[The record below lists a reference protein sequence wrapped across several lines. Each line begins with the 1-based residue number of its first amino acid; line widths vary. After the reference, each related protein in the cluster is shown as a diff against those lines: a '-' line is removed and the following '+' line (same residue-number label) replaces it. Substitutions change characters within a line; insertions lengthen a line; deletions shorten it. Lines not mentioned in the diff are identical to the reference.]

1 MSNITPSVLSNS
13 IMAKLYDVLT
23 NGDDTMPK
31 STDNFLSFV
40 TPGQVVSK
48 DQFRFMKQ
56 GLTGTVQPE
65 AAQALLQTKSSEA
78 AAGGATG
85 SSAGASGSASAPAPA
100 TGLTQADRLALEAK
114 DTVLLFNAAESLAGM
129 MDFVPDV
136 AYLSGKKL
144 RTLAIQSDN
153 GSLSDVYKLT
163 LDMCQ
168 IMQTVIPDAEK
179 TQLERL
185 RGLLT
190 TTTKTTDIVT
200 GAVTDV
206 VGPSPLVVAYNSK
219 MATYDNAWLAYN
231 TARINALTAANPADV
246 EYFAFNAPILRN
258 QMNAALDDWI
268 TTGYKNQYEEI
279 AAFIAQVE
287 GRDLSLLLAAYK
299 DDLAK
304 AKITNPTSGGD
315 FYYTSLAPFDFYDVP
330 TWPTFHFGA
339 GDFETHSQSS
349 YNASGWSAQASAGFF
364 GIGASGGASGSS
376 SRSQYT
382 GTFNSDYCRMSF
394 EITQAQILRSWLKTS
409 FLNSKT
415 WRFNP
420 GNPDIKNN
428 LLSDGG
434 APPKGLLPA
443 YPTSAIFVRNLMLD
457 FGDNS
462 GFRSWM
468 DQHSASSQGGSANF
482 SFGPFSIGGGGSHS
496 EASGSSSSSS
506 GYHWTDQGLS
516 MPDMQLVGFRCHVMP
531 QAPKPSP
538 DITAWI

>member
-1 MSNITPSVLSNS
+1 
-13 IMAKLYDVLT
+13 MAKLYDVLT

-40 TPGQVVSK
+40 SPGYVISK
-48 DQFRFMKQ
+48 DQLRFMKQ

-65 AAQALLQTKSSEA
+65 AAQALLQTRSSQA
-78 AAGGATG
+78 AAGGT
-85 SSAGASGSASAPAPA
+85 SSAGASSPASAAAPA
-100 TGLTQADRLALEAK
+100 TGLTQADRLALEAQ
-114 DTVLLFNAAESLAGM
+114 DTVLMFNAAEAFAGM
-129 MDFVPDV
+129 VDFVPDV
-136 AYLSGKKL
+136 AYLNGKKL

-163 LDMCQ
+163 LTMSQ

-179 TQLERL
+179 AQIERL

-206 VGPSPLVVAYNSK
+206 IGPSPLVQAYNNK
-219 MATYDNAWLAYN
+219 MAAYNNAWLAYN
-231 TARINALTAANPADV
+231 TARINALTAANPQDV
-246 EYFAFNAPILRN
+246 EYFAFNAPILRS
-258 QMNAALDDWI
+258 QMNAALADWT

-287 GRDLSLLLAAYK
+287 GRDLSLLKAAYQ

-304 AKITNPTSGGD
+304 AKITNPTSGSD

-330 TWPTFHFGA
+330 TWPKFHFDA
-339 GDFETHSQSS
+339 SDFESRSQGS
-349 YNASGWSAQASAGFF
+349 YSASGWSVHASGGFF

-376 SRSQYT
+376 SHSQYN

-394 EITQAQILRSWLKTS
+394 EITQALILRGHWFYPS
-409 FLNSKT
+409 FLNSHT
-415 WRFNP
+415 WRFDP

-462 GFRSWM
+462 GFQSWM
-468 DQHSASSQGGSANF
+468 QQQSANSQSGSVGF
-482 SFGPFSIGGGGSHS
+482 SCGPFSIGGGASHS
-496 EASGSSSSSS
+496 AASGSRSSAS
-506 GYHWTDQGLS
+506 GYQWTDQGLS
-516 MPDMQLVGFRCHVMP
+516 MPDMQLVGFRCHLL
-531 QAPKPSP
+531 PKSPNPSP
-538 DITAWI
+538 AVTAWI